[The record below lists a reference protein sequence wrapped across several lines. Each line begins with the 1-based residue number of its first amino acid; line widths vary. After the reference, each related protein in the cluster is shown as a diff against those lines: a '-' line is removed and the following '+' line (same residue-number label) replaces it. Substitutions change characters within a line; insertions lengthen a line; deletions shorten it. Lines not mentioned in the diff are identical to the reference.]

1 MDSFVAAV
9 YRINDYL
16 NAFLWQGVPDVAKG
30 IIISLVFA
38 YVFRKQIKKHPV
50 IFYIYPTLTFLWFTF
65 YGVVTLLPGDLFEQ
79 WGLHDSWISKIGWLP
94 YGLGLVTPIGIGFIT
109 IVMFVGVL
117 PQKRF
122 VVEFLK
128 IRSEMAI
135 IGSTILVAHGIMRL
149 GTAVYYL
156 KGEHGTDF
164 NLYVLCYGIL
174 GPVILALIILP
185 WLTSFKVIR
194 RRMRGRT
201 WKVLQTYL
209 GVPLFVGMLI
219 FGFILTLA
227 WSVGDFPGLVNMW
240 EIVTYENGDPISL
253 GTGINVAT
261 NLLASRIYFVL
272 LAFYTVLRVK
282 KVKKNR
288 QRKLAIAVMERQ
300 ELSDHADV
308 QERNLAFDT
317 ADR

>member
-1 MDSFVAAV
+1 MDAFVDAV
-9 YRINDYL
+9 YRINDHF
-16 NAFLWQGVPDVAKG
+16 NALLWQGLPDVAKG

-38 YVFRKQIKKHPV
+38 YVFRRQIKKYPV
-50 IFYIYPTLTFLWFTF
+50 IFYIYPILTFVWFTF
-65 YGVVTLLPGDLFEQ
+65 YGVTSLLPGDLFEQ

-117 PQKRF
+117 PPKRL

-135 IGSTILVAHGIMRL
+135 IGSTILVAHGIMRM
-149 GTAVYYL
+149 GTALYYL

-164 NLYVLCYGIL
+164 NLYFLCYGIL

-194 RRMRGRT
+194 RRMKGNT
-201 WKVLQTYL
+201 WKALQTYL
-209 GVPLFVGMLI
+209 GVPLFIGMLI

-227 WSVGDFPGLVNMW
+227 WSIGEFPGFLDMW
-240 EIVTYENGDPISL
+240 EITSYENGDPLSL
-253 GTGINVAT
+253 GAGHYFAT
-261 NLLASRIYFVL
+261 NLLAARIYFGL
-272 LAFYTVLRVK
+272 LASYIVLRIK
-282 KVKKNR
+282 KVRKQR
-288 QRKLAIAVMERQ
+288 QRKLANAVMEQQ
-300 ELSDHADV
+300 ELNSHADV
-308 QERNLAFDT
+308 QERALAFDT
-317 ADR
+317 ADV